1 MVSNQLSTKFK
12 VGGFMRSYRHGMLYQ
27 YENDFFTKPRKYD
40 YINLFQVGEL
50 CSCYDYEVPLHEQMC
65 SEISY
70 IISGSGKFY
79 VNGKEYEVKEGDF
92 FINCVGEQHS
102 IKASKH
108 DNLRYFYIGFSIDSD
123 MISDNPD
130 LIRMFEFFSTHH
142 EQPICHSKY
151 DITASLMSR
160 LINEFYNDGEL
171 SQLII
176 ENLLKQI
183 IMDVYRSYVKS
194 NNKLIKFP
202 RKEESAES
210 VLYKV
215 INYIDNHVFD
225 IVRIGEIAREI
236 GYSPSYISHLFREKT
251 GITTQHY
258 LINKK
263 IEKSIEMMHEGER
276 HITKIASLLNY
287 ETLQS
292 FSRAFKNVTG
302 ISPSEYIKRI
312 SQGKAII

>member
-1 MVSNQLSTKFK
+1 MN
-12 VGGFMRSYRHGMLYQ
+12 SYMLGKLYQ
-27 YENDFFTKPRKYD
+27 YENNFFTKPKKYD

-50 CSCYDYEVPLHEQMC
+50 CSCHDYEVPLHEQMC

-92 FINCVGEQHS
+92 FINCIGEQHS

-108 DNLRYFYIGFSIDSD
+108 DSLRYFYLGFSIDSG
-123 MISDNPD
+123 MIADNQE
-130 LIRMFEFFSTHH
+130 LIKMFEFFSTHH

-160 LINEFYNDGEL
+160 LINEFYNGGEL
-171 SQLII
+171 SQLVI
-176 ENLLKQI
+176 ENLLKII
-183 IMDVYRSYVKS
+183 IMDVYRSYAKM
-194 NNKLIKFP
+194 NNKLIRFP
-202 RKEESAES
+202 KKEEAAGN

-225 IVRIGEIAREI
+225 IVKIGDIAREI

-258 LINKK
+258 LITKK
-263 IEKSIEMMHEGER
+263 IEKSIEMMYEGETN
-276 HITKIASLLNY
+276 ITRIASQLNY

-292 FSRAFKNVTG
+292 FSRAFKNIIG
-302 ISPSEYIKRI
+302 ISPSEYVKRI
-312 SQGKAII
+312 VQGKAII

>member
-1 MVSNQLSTKFK
+1 
-12 VGGFMRSYRHGMLYQ
+12 
-27 YENDFFTKPRKYD
+27 
-40 YINLFQVGEL
+40 
-50 CSCYDYEVPLHEQMC
+50 
-65 SEISY
+65 
-70 IISGSGKFY
+70 
-79 VNGKEYEVKEGDF
+79 
-92 FINCVGEQHS
+92 
-102 IKASKH
+102 
-108 DNLRYFYIGFSIDSD
+108 
-123 MISDNPD
+123 
-130 LIRMFEFFSTHH
+130 
-142 EQPICHSKY
+142 
-151 DITASLMSR
+151 MSR
-160 LINEFYNDGEL
+160 LINEFYNGGEL

-194 NNKLIKFP
+194 NNKLIQFP
-202 RKEESAES
+202 RKEEAAES

-215 INYIDNHVFD
+215 INYIDNHIFD
-225 IVRIGEIAREI
+225 IMTISEIAREI

-263 IEKSIEMMHEGER
+263 IEKSIEMMHEGES

-302 ISPSEYIKRI
+302 VSPSEYVKRI
-312 SQGKAII
+312 AQGKAII